1 MPVDEQKHPMSMTLQ
16 NRISTHFEESGQFK
30 LELAGLLAA
39 PIANAAEIIV
49 EALLKEQKILACG
62 NGGAAASAQYFASL
76 MLNRFEMERPGLAA
90 IALSADNTT
99 LTSIADE
106 NHFEQVYS
114 KQISAL
120 GMEGDVLL
128 VISARGTSA
137 NIIKAISA
145 AQERG
150 LRIIAMTGGDG
161 GKVVETLGE
170 HDIHIGVPHDSASRI
185 QEAFVL
191 ILHCLCD
198 AIDCLLLGVN
208 E

>member
-1 MPVDEQKHPMSMTLQ
+1 MSMTLRS
-16 NRISTHFEESGQFK
+16 RISTHFEESGQFK

-39 PIANAAEIIV
+39 PIANAAETIV
-49 EALLKEQKILACG
+49 DALLKEQKILACG
-62 NGGAAASAQYFASL
+62 NGGSAASAQYFASL

-90 IALSADNTT
+90 IALCADNTT

-128 VISARGTSA
+128 AICARGTSA
-137 NIIKAISA
+137 NIVKAISA

-161 GKVVETLGE
+161 GQVIETLGE
-170 HDIHIGVPHDSASRI
+170 HDIHIGVPHDSTSRI
-185 QEAFVL
+185 QEAYVL

-198 AIDCLLLGVN
+198 AVDCLLLGVN